1 VRRKPRIGLALG
13 SGSARGWAHI
23 GAIRALEERG
33 VKPDMVCGSSVG
45 ALVGAAYAS
54 GQLDKLEQWC
64 TGLAWTTVVRLM
76 DLSWSG
82 GLIRGAR
89 LFNLFNTILDDVEI
103 DELPV
108 PYGAVATELGSGREI
123 WLRHGKMLDA
133 VRASCALPGIFRPAV
148 RDGVLLVDG
157 GLVNPVPVSMC
168 RALGADLV
176 IAIDLSW
183 GKLGVYR
190 DRTRDKSGGK
200 DALRDALPDG
210 TVELPVAP
218 REMPGWLGRLGRGWM
233 ARTAKKVEEQVREIK
248 MPSILEVFT
257 TSLDIVEMRVA
268 RSRLSGDPADVLLT
282 PLLPGFGT
290 MEFHRAK
297 EAIEEGRASVERMGP
312 LIDQVMG

>member
-33 VKPDMVCGSSVG
+33 VKPDIICGSSIG

-54 GQLDKLEQWC
+54 GQLEKLEKWC
-64 TGLAWTTVVRLM
+64 TSLAWTTVVRLM
-76 DLSWSG
+76 DISWSG

-89 LFNLFNTILDDVEI
+89 LFNLFNTILDDVDI
-103 DELPV
+103 DQLAV

-133 VRASCALPGIFRPAV
+133 VRASCAMPGIFRPAV

-176 IAIDLSW
+176 IAVDLSW
-183 GKLGVYR
+183 GKLGPYR
-190 DRTRDKSGGK
+190 DRGRC
-200 DALRDALPDG
+200 
-210 TVELPVAP
+210 VAP
-218 REMPGWLGRLGRGWM
+218 REMPGWLSRIRPGRVKKG
-233 ARTAKKVEEQVREIK
+233 AKQEEVAASV
-248 MPSILEVFT
+248 PSIFEVFNI
-257 TSLDIVEMRVA
+257 SLDVVEIRVA
-268 RSRLSGDPADVLLT
+268 RSRLSGDPADVLIT
-282 PLLPGFGT
+282 PLLPDFAT
-290 MEFHRAK
+290 MDYHRAK
-297 EAIEEGRASVERMGP
+297 EAIDEGRVAVERMAP
-312 LIDQVMG
+312 LLEQVIG